1 VGKFLLAVALF
12 AVLVYGLFWLLERR
26 KRKAVR
32 GRPVTPPKRVVAP
45 DDDED
50 FLREI
55 ERRRRREA
63 REGKGEEPDK
73 PDGGPTD
80 PGTPTSG

>member
-1 VGKFLLAVALF
+1 MGKFLLAIALF
-12 AVLVYGLFWLLERR
+12 AALVYGFFWLLERR

-32 GRPVTPPKRVVAP
+32 GRPARPPQRVVAP

-63 REGKGEEPDK
+63 REGKGEK
-73 PDGGPTD
+73 PDQPEGGPAD
-80 PGTPTSG
+80 PGTPKSD